1 MKSKI
6 ELFVSQKVREYR
18 TKKGWSYQYL
28 ADCLNLSMSF
38 VAHREN
44 PNTDDAFNLD
54 HINELAKIF
63 ECKISDFL
71 PTYPLDNNVSK
82 SDY

>member
-1 MKSKI
+1 MKSAI
-6 ELFVSQKVREYR
+6 ELYVSQKVREYR

-28 ADCLNLSMSF
+28 ADCINLSMSF

-54 HINELAKIF
+54 HINILAKVF
-63 ECKISDFL
+63 EIKVWDLL
-71 PTYPLDNNVSK
+71 PPYPLENK
-82 SDY
+82 I